1 MITTMDKPW
10 YRRLFS
16 DSQKPAPETTT
27 LNADYENADV
37 QFGMGLKFANSEGVA
52 QDYAQAAAWYR
63 KAADQ
68 CHPLAQFNL
77 AMMYAKGQGVARND
91 AESVIWLN
99 KAARQGDAGAQ
110 FYLGR
115 TCHRASLTGAQEQA
129 SESRIEAYKWF
140 HLAAAQGYRGSV
152 AACTPVILG
161 MTFADVAVAARRVA
175 TFAVEQ
181 SSPTGAGHEL
191 SVA

>member
-16 DSQKPAPETTT
+16 DSQKNAPETTT
-27 LNADYENADV
+27 LTTDYENADV
-37 QFGMGLKFANSEGVA
+37 QFNMGLMFASSEGVA
-52 QDYAQAAAWYR
+52 QDYAQAADWYR
-63 KAADQ
+63 KAANQ

-77 AMMYAKGQGVARND
+77 AMMYAKGQGVVRSD
-91 AESVIWLN
+91 AESATWLG

-110 FYLGR
+110 FYLGQN
-115 TCHRASLTGAQEQA
+115 CHRASLTGAREQA
-129 SESRIEAYKWF
+129 SESRIEAYKWL

-161 MTFADVAVAARRVA
+161 MTFADVADADRRVA
-175 TFAVEQ
+175 AFVVEK
-181 SSPTGAGHEL
+181 SPNAE
-191 SVA
+191 A